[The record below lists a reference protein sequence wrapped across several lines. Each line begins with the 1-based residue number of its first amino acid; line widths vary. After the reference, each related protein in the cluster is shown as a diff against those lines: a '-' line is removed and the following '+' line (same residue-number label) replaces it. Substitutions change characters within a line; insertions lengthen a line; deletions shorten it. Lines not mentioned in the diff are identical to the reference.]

1 MAFGSNTEDD
11 AQNQSWWTLK
21 TEALAVLM
29 QFLGND
35 GTRCVAM
42 DPLKA

>member
-1 MAFGSNTEDD
+1 MPRTKVDGP
-11 AQNQSWWTLK
+11 
-21 TEALAVLM
+21 EALAVLM
-29 QFLGND
+29 QFLGDD